1 MGAAMLNSVSQDIR
15 YAFRTLIHAPAFA
28 IVTIATLGLAIS
40 ASTVIFTIVDAVL
53 LKPLPFPQAERLA
66 TIQPD
71 SGSRLSD
78 RYVYAWR
85 SQSHTVADLA
95 GWYDVRMGLTGRGQ
109 PFEVAVDRTTP
120 NFFSVLGTRPLLGR
134 TFTVT
139 QDIRHVEPEAILS
152 YGLWQH
158 RFAGDSS
165 VIGTS
170 ITLGDEPFTVVGVM
184 QSGFAIRTNELA
196 ESRAELWTPFPIDPE
211 AGTGMGGSLNVVGRL
226 AGTVTFE
233 QARAELT
240 AIAGRLEV
248 QRPSY
253 TRDWRLKAIPLRE
266 ATVHDVRPM
275 LLLVFGAV
283 GIVLLIACANIAT
296 LLLTRAVARSS
307 EIATRVALGATRA
320 RLIQQFLVESL
331 WLAAYGGAAG
341 ILLATWGT
349 RVVAN
354 RLSPALDLPRVA
366 QISLNLGSVAF
377 AVGVTVLAVLIFGLL
392 PAFGALSRVAEPELL
407 THARATS
414 PGPDSR
420 RSANVLIGA
429 EIALALILLAGGGLL
444 VRSFA
449 NLIRVDL
456 GFRSDNVVTIGTT
469 LSPVGYRTDERI
481 RVFLNDV
488 LTRTAAIPGVRA
500 TGVAN
505 YLPLSNVGEGT
516 AFEIEGRSSP
526 RPGEKPGAWRSIVG
540 GRFFEAMG
548 IPLISGRMPGPSD
561 TERTQPVLLIDEE
574 LARRYWP
581 NGNPVGARLM
591 FDVEDGKRLSGLV
604 IGVVGSVRW
613 MATAARPPGTTYF
626 WLPQQP
632 RREITFV
639 ARVTGNTTATGRAIA
654 HAIADV
660 DAAQPVSE
668 IRSLDDVVAADI
680 ARPRLTMLV
689 LVGFAGAA
697 LLLAAVGVFGVTS
710 FDVVQRT
717 REIGVRVALGAQE
730 RDVLRLVMSRGLIV
744 AGTGVLIGLVC
755 AVASG
760 RLIAGTLYGIVP
772 GDPSTLIA
780 SALFV
785 LLVATVAM
793 FGPALR
799 ASRLNPLEALRR
811 E

>member
-1 MGAAMLNSVSQDIR
+1 MLTSICQDMR
-15 YAFRTLIHAPAFA
+15 YALRTLVQAPAFA
-28 IVTIATLGLAIS
+28 IVASATLGLAIS
-40 ASTVIFTIVDAVL
+40 ASTIIFTIVDAVL

-71 SGSRLSD
+71 SGSRLSE

-85 SQSHTVADLA
+85 SQSRTIADLA
-95 GWYDVRMGLTGRGQ
+95 GWYDTRMALTGRGEPLQ
-109 PFEVAVDRTTP
+109 VAVDRTTP

-139 QDIRHVEPEAILS
+139 HDIRQVEPEAILS
-152 YGLWQH
+152 YALWQH

-165 VIGTS
+165 AIGTS
-170 ITLGDEPFTVVGVM
+170 ITLDDEPFTVVGVM
-184 QSGFAIRTNELA
+184 PSGFAIRTNELA

-226 AGTVTFE
+226 AGSVTFE
-233 QARAELT
+233 QARAELA
-240 AIAGRLEV
+240 AIASRLEA

-253 TRDWRLKAIPLRE
+253 TRDWRVEAIPLRE

-275 LLLVFGAV
+275 LLVVFGAV
-283 GIVLLIACANIAT
+283 GVVLLIACTNIAT

-307 EIATRVALGATRA
+307 EIATRVALGATRG

-331 WLAAYGGAAG
+331 SLAACGGTAG
-341 ILLATWGT
+341 ILLARWGT
-349 RVVAN
+349 RLVAN

-366 QISLNLGSVAF
+366 QISLDLGSVAF
-377 AVGVTVLAVLIFGLL
+377 ASGITILAVVIFGLL
-392 PAFGALSRVAEPELL
+392 PAFGAVSSIAGPELL

-414 PGPDSR
+414 PGPNRR

-429 EIALALILLAGGGLL
+429 EIALALTLLAGGGLL

-456 GFRSDNVVTIGTT
+456 GFRPDNVATIGTT
-469 LSPVGYRTDERI
+469 LSLVRYRNDERI
-481 RVFLNDV
+481 RAFLNDV
-488 LTRTAAIPGVRA
+488 LTRTAAVPDVRA
-500 TGVAN
+500 AGLAN
-505 YLPLSNVGEGT
+505 YLPLSNAGEGT
-516 AFEIEGRSSP
+516 VFEIEGRASS
-526 RPGEKPGAWRSIVG
+526 RPGEKPAAWRSIVG

-548 IPLISGRMPGPSD
+548 IPLISGRLPGRGD

-581 NGNPVGARLM
+581 HGNAVGARVM
-591 FDVEDGKRLSGLV
+591 FDAEDGRNMSGLV

-613 MATAARPPGTTYF
+613 MATAARPPGTIYF
-626 WLPQQP
+626 WLPQHP
-632 RREITFV
+632 RREITVV
-639 ARVTGNTTATGRAIA
+639 ARVTGNAAGAGRAIA
-654 HAIADV
+654 HAIAEV
-660 DAAQPVSE
+660 DSAQPVST

-689 LVGFAGAA
+689 LVGFGGAA
-697 LLLAAVGVFGVTS
+697 MLLAAVGLYGVMS
-710 FDVVQRT
+710 FDVAQRT
-717 REIGVRVALGAQE
+717 REIGVRVALGAQG
-730 RDVLRLVMSRGLIV
+730 RDVLRLVMSRGLAV

-760 RLIAGTLYGIVP
+760 QLIAGVLYGIVP
-772 GDPSTLIA
+772 RDPMTLIA

-793 FGPALR
+793 FVPAVR
-799 ASRLNPLEALRR
+799 ASRVDPLEALRR
-811 E
+811 G